1 MNEGAGADRVLVL
14 NPASGSADH
23 DERVERLARDRGF
36 AVRRTEEAGD
46 AVRLAHGAAES
57 ADLVAACGG
66 DGTINEVVTGLRS
79 ADALGDV
86 DLAVVPAGT
95 GNNFAGNLGIRGV
108 DHAFEVLD
116 GGETRRID
124 VGLVET
130 APGADEPPGP
140 AAEWLF
146 VNSCV
151 CGLTAEA
158 SSETSTDSKSQLG
171 TVAYAVETL
180 KEAVEFDGLPLAVEA
195 TGDAAW
201 ELEAMLLLVG
211 NARSAPDGEGGQAD
225 MEDGEFELTAV
236 EERPALDLAGDVA
249 AAQLLGDEANHVQR
263 TTAPSLTVS
272 VHDGEAVFSLD
283 GEMITTSRLDLRTA
297 PGVLPVRVGPD
308 YDPSPS

>member
-1 MNEGAGADRVLVL
+1 MDEGSGADRTLVL

-23 DERVERLARDRGF
+23 DERVDRLARDRGF
-36 AVRRTEEAGD
+36 AVRTTEAAGD
-46 AVRLAHGAAES
+46 AVRLAYEAAGS

-66 DGTINEVVTGLRS
+66 DGTINEVVTGLRA

-86 DLAVVPAGT
+86 ELAVVPAGT
-95 GNNFAGNLGIRGV
+95 GNNFAGNVGIEGV
-108 DHAFEVLD
+108 DHAFEVIND
-116 GGETRRID
+116 GETRRLD
-124 VGLVET
+124 VGLVEA
-130 APGADEPPGP
+130 APGADDPPGP
-140 AAEWLF
+140 ATERLF

-180 KEAVEFDGLPLAVEA
+180 KEAVEFEGLPLAVEA
-195 TGDAAW
+195 TGEAEW

-211 NARSAPDGEGGQAD
+211 NARSAPDGEGSQAD
-225 MEDGEFELTAV
+225 AEDGAFELTAV
-236 EERPALDLAGDVA
+236 EERPAIDLAGDVA
-249 AAQLLGDEANHVQR
+249 AAQLLGDDATHVRR

-283 GEMITTSRLDLRTA
+283 GEMITTGRLALRTL
-297 PGVLPVRVGPD
+297 PGVLPVLVGPG